1 MGELAGVGA
10 GELNAPGPISEAH
23 GVASFSCDRPELDDF
38 LRHRALKA
46 EGRTAR
52 TYVVCQGGAVVGFYA
67 IAMGAVQRAQAPGKL
82 RRNAPEQLPV
92 AILARMGVDSRLKGH
107 GLGRAL
113 LKDALQRIAQAS
125 TIIGARAVLV
135 HAIDEDV
142 RPFYVKYGFVACP
155 ADSRT
160 LFLPIETLADA
171 M

>member
-1 MGELAGVGA
+1 MGEIAQAGK
-10 GELNAPGPISEAH
+10 GELSAPIPIAQAH
-23 GVASFSCDRPELDDF
+23 DVTRFDCGRIELDDF

-52 TYVVCQGGAVVGFYA
+52 TYVVCQGDAVVGYYA
-67 IAMGAVQRAQAPGKL
+67 IAMGSVQRQQAPGKL
-82 RRNAPEQLPV
+82 RRNAPEQVPV
-92 AILARMGVDSRLKGH
+92 AILARMAVDASLKGH

-125 TIIGARAVLV
+125 TIIGARAALV

-142 RPFYVKYGFVACP
+142 LPFYLKYGFVQYP

-160 LFLPIETLADA
+160 LFLPIETIADA

>member
-1 MGELAGVGA
+1 
-10 GELNAPGPISEAH
+10 
-23 GVASFSCDRPELDDF
+23 
-38 LRHRALKA
+38 
-46 EGRTAR
+46 
-52 TYVVCQGGAVVGFYA
+52 VVGFYA
-67 IAMGAVQRAQAPGKL
+67 IAMGSVQRGQAPGKL

-92 AILARMGVDSRLKGH
+92 AILARMGVDNRLKGH

-113 LKDALQRIAQAS
+113 IKDALQRILQAS

-135 HAIDEDV
+135 HAIDEEV
-142 RPFYVKYGFVACP
+142 RPFYLKYGFVAYP

>member
-1 MGELAGVGA
+1 VPITQAHEVGDFA
-10 GELNAPGPISEAH
+10 CGR
-23 GVASFSCDRPELDDF
+23 VELDEF
-38 LRHRALKA
+38 LRHRALKT
-46 EGRTAR
+46 EGKTAR
-52 TYVVCQGGAVVGFYA
+52 TYVVCQGATVVGFYA
-67 IAMGAVQRAQAPGKL
+67 IAMGSVQRGQAPGKL

-92 AILARMGVDSRLKGH
+92 AILARMGVDTRLKGH

-113 LKDALQRIAQAS
+113 IKDALQRMLQAS

-135 HAIDEDV
+135 HAIDEEV
-142 RPFYVKYGFVACP
+142 RPFCLKYGFVAYP

>member
-1 MGELAGVGA
+1 MGEIAGAGA
-10 GELNAPGPISEAH
+10 GELGAPVPIAQAH
-23 GVASFSCDRPELDDF
+23 RVGDFACDRVELDDF
-38 LRHRALKA
+38 LRNRALKT
-46 EGRTAR
+46 EGKTAR
-52 TYVVCQGGAVVGFYA
+52 TYVVCQGETVVGFYA
-67 IAMGAVQRAQAPGKL
+67 IAMGSVQRGQAPGKL

-92 AILARMGVDSRLKGH
+92 AILARMGVDNRLKGH

-113 LKDALQRIAQAS
+113 IKDALQRILQAS

-135 HAIDEDV
+135 HAIDEEV
-142 RPFYVKYGFVACP
+142 RPFYLKYGFVAYP